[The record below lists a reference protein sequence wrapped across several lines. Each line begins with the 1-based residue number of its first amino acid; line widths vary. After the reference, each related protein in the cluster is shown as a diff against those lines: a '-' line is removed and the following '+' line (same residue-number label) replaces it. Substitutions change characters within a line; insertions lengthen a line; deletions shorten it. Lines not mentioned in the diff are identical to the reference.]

1 MNPPPLPD
9 DLADL
14 ERRLAGRPRPD
25 PPAELRS
32 RVLSAVG
39 RARRPPDFGL
49 GWFAAAAAVLALL
62 AINLSMSVANG
73 ARRRLGGELS
83 PYEIA
88 ASADRLHEVLPEL
101 SAQEARRQA
110 LLLEGRARLTPGA
123 PVPQPCGGTWRL
135 FAKE

>member
-14 ERRLAGRPRPD
+14 ERRLADRPRPD

-32 RVLSAVG
+32 RVLSAVS
-39 RARRPPDFGL
+39 RAGPPTDVGF
-49 GWFAAAAAVLALL
+49 GWFTAAAAVLALL

-73 ARRRLGGELS
+73 SGWRLGGEPS

-88 ASADRLHEVLPEL
+88 ARVDRLHEVPPEL
-101 SAQEARRQA
+101 TEQEARRQA

-123 PVPQPCGGTWRL
+123 PVPAPSGGTWRL
-135 FAKE
+135 FAEE